1 MNIFSLLSPSGN
13 ERVFRESLKMNY
25 TNLLGSFL
33 FRVKLNC
40 QDYLTKRFK
49 GSLET
54 KSTLQDYPLDVEGRG
69 NSHLSIKDPYPALK
83 QVSCIFV
90 T

>member
-13 ERVFRESLKMNY
+13 ERVFRESLRMNY

-40 QDYLTKRFK
+40 QDYLTERFK

-54 KSTLQDYPLDVEGRG
+54 ESTIQDYPLDVEGRG
-69 NSHLSIKDPYPALK
+69 NSHVYITDTCPALRR
-83 QVSCIFV
+83 VSCIFV